1 MSNTKKLFESF
12 NKYLNEEDKKEF
24 NYIDDVWEYLEK
36 SKDEE
41 ELINRIDDIPT
52 KFGNFTYEIHEDGK
66 GATVTNSYIENDDYQ
81 EDKIDIDF
89 VIEESEKLDEK
100 INKDNI
106 EINKAIANPN
116 LGKNKDKIKAAGYET
131 KEDYDGKTF
140 LIKNPKTGKSV
151 NPFAYNKEGK
161 LKVDFKGK
169 LDSERPYT
177 GKLNVRDNYAG
188 KGKLIPNKAV
198 VGKDN
203 YGNKIVRADDFD
215 DYSTHTSMMD
225 DKPNYKSISKNIQ
238 DYKQAIKDRDESS
251 KYAERSKEGIGYYV
265 DKVKKAQ
272 DDLDRENK
280 YIKDKE
286 QQATNAE
293 NRRKEII
300 DKVRAKRK
308 TESEEVLTEKRNPEN
323 DKANEL
329 IRSALGST
337 EFAKNHATELR
348 KHGIKYIP
356 PKKGEEWRGGAL
368 EGKDG
373 RRLTIPADDYYKNN
387 VDKIT
392 DIYNAEY
399 DDSYADNNDLHQKT
413 YTISKERYKTARKN
427 IDKQTKKVAN
437 MEKKDKEA
445 GIEWNK
451 KTVEAKSKLN
461 KYKDTLAKGITPN
474 YKETDKI
481 HPDVDLK
488 GFLNAK
494 KHSDRPLARENDPKY
509 KRYGGKVADPAN
521 SDVEDYKELKSAK
534 SYLDKEKERVAQD
547 NKEDQDRIEA
557 MKKRAKEDKAR
568 REMGLKNQEKEINA
582 LDKKVNSRLDAY
594 RKRMSNK

>member
-1 MSNTKKLFESF
+1 MSNTRKLFESF

-24 NYIDDVWEYLEK
+24 NHIDDAWEYLEK

-52 KFGNFTYEIHEDGK
+52 KFGNFTYEMHEDGK
-66 GATVTNSYIENDDYQ
+66 GATVTNSYTENDDYQ

-89 VIEESEKLDEK
+89 AIEESEKLDEK

-116 LGKNKDKIKAAGYET
+116 LGKNRDKIKAAGYDT
-131 KEDYDGKTF
+131 QDDYEGKTY
-140 LIKNPKTGKSV
+140 LVKNPKTDKYVIPS
-151 NPFAYNKEGK
+151 NFDKNKKG
-161 LKVDFKGK
+161 KVDFKGM
-169 LDSERPYT
+169 LDTDRKRIYT
-177 GKLNVRDNYAG
+177 QREFNSTAKDN
-188 KGKLIPNKAV
+188 KIPKSARLTGDIYNSDEVNSYKSDYDGIKKSTSQAINDYKKAV
-198 VGKDN
+198 NDRNNADYYAKSGK
-203 YGNKIVRADDFD
+203 
-215 DYSTHTSMMD
+215 
-225 DKPNYKSISKNIQ
+225 
-238 DYKQAIKDRDESS
+238 KD
-251 KYAERSKEGIGYYV
+251 IGYYE
-265 DKVKKAQ
+265 DKVKKAKE
-272 DDLDRENK
+272 DLDRQKE
-280 YIKDKE
+280 YIGRKE
-286 QQATNAE
+286 KEVTNAE
-293 NRRKEII
+293 AKRKEII
-300 DKVRAKRK
+300 ANARAKRK

-329 IRSALGST
+329 IRSALGSN
-337 EFAKNHATELR
+337 EFAKNHTTELR

-373 RRLTIPADDYYKNN
+373 RRLAIPADDYYKNN
-387 VDKIT
+387 VNKIT
-392 DIYNAEY
+392 DDRRISNAY
-399 DDSYADNNDLHQKT
+399 GNDYKHDDSYADNNDLHQKT

-481 HPDVDLK
+481 HPDADLK

-494 KHSDRPLARENDPKY
+494 KHSDRPLSRENDPKY

-521 SDVEDYKELKSAK
+521 KDVEDYKELKSAQR
-534 SYLDKEKERVAQD
+534 YLDKEKERVAQD

-568 REMGLKNQEKEINA
+568 REMGIKNQEKDINA
-582 LDKKVNSRLDAY
+582 LDKKVNSKLDAY